1 MKKVILSVALT
12 GLFAVAAVNTVKAVN
27 NEKTVLC
34 EDGKDGKK
42 CDKKKKSCCKESDAK
57 KSCCSK
63 SSEKKSSCHKTT
75 EKKAEE

>member
-27 NEKTVLC
+27 NDATVLC

-42 CDKKKKSCCKESDAK
+42 CDKKKKSCCKKSEEK

-63 SSEKKSSCHKTT
+63 SSEKKSCTKTT
-75 EKKAEE
+75 EKKSEE

>member
-1 MKKVILSVALT
+1 MKKVILSIALT

-27 NEKTVLC
+27 NNNTVLC

-42 CDKKKKSCCKESDAK
+42 CDKKKSCCKKSDDK

-63 SSEKKSSCHKTT
+63 SGEKKSCSKST
-75 EKKAEE
+75 EKKTSEE